1 MTGHFIV
8 DLLAG
13 VVIVIGLV
21 GAVIQVIPGLLLVG
35 GAVTIWGA
43 VTGGALGWGLAIVAL
58 LVTVLGTVLK
68 YLLAGRYLQRQG
80 VAARSLMAGAIV
92 GIVGFF
98 VIPVIGLPAGFVLGT
113 YLAEWQRLRDQS
125 AAWAATIAAMRA
137 TGLSILIE
145 LAAALMLSVA
155 WIIALIVH

>member
-13 VVIVIGLV
+13 IVIVIGLV

-35 GAVTIWGA
+35 GAVAIWGGI
-43 VTGGALGWGLAIVAL
+43 TGGTLGWGLAVAAL
-58 LVTVLGTVLK
+58 LVTILGTVLK

-80 VAARSLMAGAIV
+80 VATRSLMVGAIV

-98 VIPVIGLPAGFVLGT
+98 VIPVIGLPLGFVLGT
-113 YLAEWQRLRDQS
+113 YLAEWQRLHDQS

-145 LAAALMLSVA
+145 LAATLMLSLA